1 MMNEVRIHNF
11 METDIPYTD
20 EELLNKLCRMYND
33 TPIKNISSLWF
44 NFHFTI
50 INILK
55 EDVEDAYNEDGDNKI
70 QLENYMFYK
79 TFN

>member
-33 TPIKNISSLWF
+33 IPIKNISSLWF
-44 NFHFTI
+44 NYHNTL
-50 INILK
+50 INIL
-55 EDVEDAYNEDGDNKI
+55 
-70 QLENYMFYK
+70 
-79 TFN
+79 